1 MCVDHYEF
9 RLGWVW
15 VWVWDL
21 CRGREVGLEE
31 RGEEWMGDFIESGGG
46 SVSWNGEQDVWMQDE
61 LEVRTRTR
69 W

>member
-1 MCVDHYEF
+1 
-9 RLGWVW
+9 L
-15 VWVWDL
+15 
-21 CRGREVGLEE
+21 GLEE